1 MMKRHTQSNIA
12 KFVSPEET
20 KPQYDHMYDA
30 GLKLPQRARAMI
42 AQHYYQRVHL
52 RDLGLRLIATC
63 DIHIIQQVFGSAAEV
78 LLQQSEQ
85 FKDED

>member
-1 MMKRHTQSNIA
+1 MKPNAKSNIA

-20 KPQYDHMYDA
+20 TFKYDHMYDA

-52 RDLGLRLIATC
+52 RELGLRLIATC
-63 DIHIIQQVFGSAAEV
+63 DLHIVQQVFGSASDV
-78 LLQQSEQ
+78 LLQQAEQ
-85 FKDED
+85 FKEQD

>member
-1 MMKRHTQSNIA
+1 MKRHTQSNIA
-12 KFVSPEET
+12 KFVSPEEAT
-20 KPQYDHMYDA
+20 PQYDDMYNA

-63 DIHIIQQVFGSAAEV
+63 DLHIVQQVFGSAAEV
-78 LLQQSEQ
+78 LLQQAEQ
-85 FKDED
+85 FKDNS

>member
-1 MMKRHTQSNIA
+1 MMKRQTQSNIA

-20 KPQYDHMYDA
+20 TPKYDHMYDA

-52 RDLGLRLIATC
+52 RELGLRLIATC
-63 DIHIIQQVFGSAAEV
+63 DVHIIQQVFGSAAEV
-78 LLQQSEQ
+78 LLQQAEQ
-85 FKDED
+85 FKNDS